1 MILKKNYIDDIFSIV
16 LLSICEKILYI
27 FEYISQYNLD
37 CMSLFKLIMFFLDS
51 QFIKNTLYLQD
62 LLVSFPFGISIPFQW
77 ENLDDL
83 TGELENF
90 LQKQKVK
97 PCNSATFTLS
107 FAQI

>member
-1 MILKKNYIDDIFSIV
+1 M
-16 LLSICEKILYI
+16 
-27 FEYISQYNLD
+27 
-37 CMSLFKLIMFFLDS
+37 
-51 QFIKNTLYLQD
+51 QD
-62 LLVSFPFGISIPFQW
+62 LLVSFPSGISIPFQW

-90 LQKQKVK
+90 LQQQKVK